1 MKKFLSVLLIAA
13 LAVTMF
19 SIPAL
24 ADDLTTIT
32 VMLWDRGDAPAGYDG
47 VENTKMTD
55 YINEQIA
62 PLGIKVEFVSTPRS
76 GSDDKLTTWMAG
88 SSAPDII
95 FSYGQSTFL
104 NFATQGGLCDLTEGL
119 AKLGEDSNIV
129 KYVGDVMNMGNIDG
143 HQYALLSKRGAANPR
158 HTAYI
163 RKDWL
168 DELGLPMPTTKEELI
183 DTLYKFKEA
192 KPDCIPWAMNGR
204 TDTEKTY
211 LNFVGSY
218 VDFADTKD
226 EYKYSEGYIV
236 MHDGA
241 LEGIRTLNKLYNDGI
256 IGKDFAT
263 DTTEDLFKAA
273 VSSGNVG
280 FVLDD
285 NTRIFDYMD
294 ALNCENGEQ
303 VRTTFVPVSC
313 FTKADGEIRNPFE
326 YAYGMYIMVPWT
338 SADKVDAV
346 LTYLNWLA
354 DPVNAENVAYTPE
367 HTVNETTG
375 VPNPF
380 TGDELSAMG
389 YKSTLDDFNILNKH
403 FLFTEER
410 EGVIAGYQGS
420 NKFETYDWFANLYD
434 TLQKGFFRY
443 PTMPMAPDVEAQK
456 GEIVKADMI
465 TYVYR
470 LISCPTDQFDSLEA
484 ELHANLNNAGLNEII
499 EARDAYYTSVYGE

>member
-163 RKDWL
+163 RKDGL

-420 NKFETYDWFANLYD
+420 NKFETYEWFANLYD

>member
-13 LAVTMF
+13 LAMTMF
-19 SIPAL
+19 SIPAM
-24 ADDLTTIT
+24 AETTT
-32 VMLWDRGDAPAGYDG
+32 LKVMLWDRGDAPAGG
-47 VENTKMTD
+47 TVENSKMTT

-62 PLGIKVEFVSTPRS
+62 DLGIQVEFVSTPRS
-76 GSDDKLTTWMAG
+76 GSDDKLVTWMGG

-95 FSYGQSTFL
+95 FTYGQSTFL
-104 NFATQGGLCDLTEGL
+104 NFATQGGLVDLAPSI
-119 AKLGEDSNIV
+119 AKLGPDNNIE

-143 HQYALLSKRGAANPR
+143 KQYALLSKRGAANPR

-168 DELGLPMPTTKEELI
+168 DELGLKMPTTKEELI
-183 DTLYKFKEA
+183 DVLYKFKEA

-218 VDFADTKD
+218 VDFADEKD
-226 EYKYSEGYIV
+226 QYTYSEGYIV

-241 LEGIRTLNKLYNDGI
+241 LEGIKTLNKLYNDGI
-256 IGKDFAT
+256 IGQDFAT

-273 VSSGNVG
+273 VSSGKVG

-285 NTRIFDYMD
+285 NTRIFDYME
-294 ALNCENGEQ
+294 ALNCENGVQ

-313 FTKADGEIRNPFE
+313 FTKADGQIRNPFE

-338 SADKVDAV
+338 SADKADAAMV
-346 LTYLNWLA
+346 YLNWLA
-354 DPVNAENVAYTPE
+354 DPKNAENVAYAPE
-367 HTVNETTG
+367 HTVDETTG
-375 VPNPF
+375 VPVPF

-389 YKSTLDDFNILNKH
+389 YKTTLDDFNILNKH
-403 FLFTEER
+403 FLFTETR
-410 EGVIAGYQGS
+410 EGVIAGYQGK
-420 NKFETYDWFANLYD
+420 NIFETHDWFANLYD
-434 TLQKGFFRY
+434 TLQVGFFRY
-443 PTMPMAPDVEAQK
+443 PTMPMAPEAEAQK
-456 GEIVKADMI
+456 GDIVKADMI

-484 ELHANLNNAGLNEII
+484 ELRANLVNAGLNEIL
-499 EARDAYYTSVYGE
+499 EARAAYYDSAK